1 MKKITSLVLAIMIF
15 CLSVPSIAASFT
27 DINEKHWA
35 YPAISELVAKGTIGG
50 YTDGSFR
57 PDNTVTRAEFVKMV
71 GEGTE
76 KRANDYSDV
85 PASHWAYKYV
95 ITSGFKADSQ
105 NNFYPDKAITRA
117 QTIELL
123 FRRFGKAGVAVPEF
137 VLKEAEKNG
146 IDKEALAW
154 IYTYGVLV
162 GDDGLNLRLG
172 DTLTRAE
179 AAALIVKSKD
189 ASVQKNFVDIVSE
202 NILKNTVESMKL
214 FGGTYSSKSKVTNA
228 QLAEVAAKFAN
239 NVVDVDFS
247 KYVIDGQIDHES
259 SKALYVMCNSDIG
272 LSNFTVA
279 FANANATVETAEK
292 AIKNA
297 AERLTSGT
305 ITTPALIYLDG
316 NKNKG
321 EAVTQKEIAA
331 LIVQYDTVFGSQFA
345 YTTEIVNE
353 KYKKINISIENDV
366 RKYPQSYKQFAVILK
381 GIPQEV
387 YDYPIN
393 ASKSPAALYNFARD
407 YSDLFVIKCNDYVR
421 AAQAVYGAK
430 LEITFYPSLAYETG
444 NGFAF
449 RVKVKALNSSKVT
462 PREMFGDWVI
472 TKADTKLAAGTE
484 FFVEIFVDSI
494 V

>member
-15 CLSVPSIAASFT
+15 CLSVPSFAASFT

-35 YPAISELVAKGTIGG
+35 YPAISELVSKGTIGG
-50 YTDGSFR
+50 YADGSFR

-76 KRANDYSDV
+76 KRSNDYSDV
-85 PASHWAYKYV
+85 PKTHWAYKYV
-95 ITSGFKADSQ
+95 ITSGFKSDSQ
-105 NNFYPDKAITRA
+105 NNFNPDKAITRA

-123 FRRFGKAGVAVPEF
+123 HRRFGKAGVVAPDF

-146 IDKEALAW
+146 IDKDALAW
-154 IYTYGVLV
+154 IYTYGILV

-189 ASVQKNFVDIVSE
+189 ASAPKNFVDIVSE
-202 NILKNTVESMKL
+202 NILKNTVESMNL
-214 FGGTYSSKSKVTNA
+214 FGGTYSSKAKVTNA
-228 QLAEVAAKFAN
+228 ELAEAAAKFAN
-239 NVVDVDFS
+239 NTDIIDFS
-247 KYVIDGQIDHES
+247 KYVIGGQIDHAKS
-259 SKALYVMCNSDIG
+259 DALYVMCNSDIG
-272 LSNFTVA
+272 LKNFTTD
-279 FANANATVETAEK
+279 FADANATVEIAEK

-305 ITTPALIYLDG
+305 ITTPALIYIDG
-316 NKNKG
+316 NKNKSD
-321 EAVTQKEIAA
+321 AVTQKEIAA

-353 KYKKINISIENDV
+353 KYKKINIGIETDV

-381 GIPQEV
+381 GIPSAV
-387 YDYPIN
+387 YDFPIN
-393 ASKSPAALYNFARD
+393 ASKSPSQLYNFARD
-407 YSDLFVIKCNDYVR
+407 YADLFMVKCNDFVR
-421 AAQAVYGAK
+421 AAEAVYGAK
-430 LEITFYPSLAYETG
+430 LKITFYPSLAYETG
-444 NGFAF
+444 SGFAF
-449 RVKVKALNSSKVT
+449 RVKVTALNSSKVT
-462 PREMFGDWVI
+462 PREMFDDWVI

-484 FFVEIFVDSI
+484 FFVEIVVDSI